1 MHTALLLSVMTVMW
15 ELSPTNV
22 ADLVILITCKSV
34 IVIAQ
39 STNWGGGL
47 NTPLV
52 NTFADL

>member
-34 IVIAQ
+34 IVIPQ
-39 STNWGGGL
+39 STNWGGGIKY
-47 NTPLV
+47 P
-52 NTFADL
+52 ASQYIC